1 MYLALYCES
10 FSETFIVWFIGSDM
24 ITQKEIAERAGVSR
38 QLVSHALSGRSNVSG
53 KTRSRIYAAAKE
65 LGYHP
70 DANWSARLLLAKRY
84 REKGKAGNDLRPE
97 ELVAPPIYLIRYERA
112 SQSDNANLI
121 YLDFFQGLS
130 EAFSA
135 WKRGSALA
143 TLLSGQTD
151 VDVVRNLVETGRAS
165 GIINMDLTPEATQYL
180 IAKQFPM
187 VVLNVN
193 APIPGVPCVVADH
206 LSGYSH
212 AWRAAARAGHRRIA
226 FVGYHEGMI
235 DGSNFGPRMKQCIA
249 GADAS
254 GTGLG
259 IESTVRVPEYDER
272 DGVWKA
278 FLEAYGP
285 FDDGSRWPT
294 LIFTVNDTCA
304 TSVITA
310 MQAHGIRVPQQVSV
324 IGFDDTV
331 LSQYFSPTITTLSKP
346 RFEMG
351 KVAAQLLG
359 DLLAGVEGS
368 NDQSKVYPVK
378 FIRRDSFAAAPAGL
392 S

>member
-1 MYLALYCES
+1 
-10 FSETFIVWFIGSDM
+10 M
-24 ITQKEIAERAGVSR
+24 ITQKEIAEKAGVSR

-53 KTRSRIYAAAKE
+53 KTKSRIHEAAKE

-84 REKGKAGNDLRPE
+84 REKGKTGLDLRPE

-121 YLDFFQGLS
+121 YLEFFQGLS

-143 TLLSGQTD
+143 CMLRGQTD
-151 VDVVRNLVETGRAS
+151 LEVIRNLVETGRTS
-165 GIINMDLTPEATQYL
+165 GIVNFDLSPEATKYL
-180 IAKQFPM
+180 IDKQFPM
-187 VVLNVN
+187 VVLNAH
-193 APIPGVPCVVADH
+193 APMPGVPTVVADH
-206 LSGYSH
+206 VSGYAH
-212 AWRAAARAGHRRIA
+212 AWRAAAQAGHKQVA
-226 FVGYHEGMI
+226 FIGYQQHLV
-235 DGSNFGPRMKQCIA
+235 DGANFEPRMRQCEE
-249 GADAS
+249 GAAAS
-254 GTGLG
+254 GSGLHV
-259 IESTVRVPEYDER
+259 ESSVRIPENDEGGR
-272 DGVWKA
+272 VWNELFA
-278 FLEAYGP
+278 AYGAP
-285 FDDGSRWPT
+285 ESGRWPT

-310 MQAHGIRVPQQVSV
+310 MQSHGVRVPQDVSV

-331 LSQYFSPTITTLSKP
+331 LSRYFNPTITTLSKP

-359 DLLAGVEGS
+359 DLLAGGEGTQ
-368 NDQSKVYPVK
+368 DQTKVYPVK
-378 FIRRDSFAAAPAGL
+378 FIRRDSFGAANG
-392 S
+392 SGWSGE

>member
-1 MYLALYCES
+1 
-10 FSETFIVWFIGSDM
+10 M

-121 YLDFFQGLS
+121 YLDLFQGLS
-130 EAFSA
+130 EALSA
-135 WKRGSALA
+135 WRRGSALA
-143 TLLSGQTD
+143 CLLSGQTD
-151 VDVVRNLVETGRAS
+151 LDVVRNLVETGRAS
-165 GIINMDLTPEATQYL
+165 AIVNMDLTLPTQQYL
-180 IAKQFPM
+180 LAKKFPM
-187 VVLNVN
+187 VMLNVTS
-193 APIPGVPCVVADH
+193 PTPGVPNVVADH
-206 LSGYSH
+206 VSGYSH

-226 FVGYHEGMI
+226 FVGYQEGLI
-235 DGSNFGPRMKQCIA
+235 DGGNFEPRMKQCIA
-249 GADAS
+249 GAEAS
-254 GTGLG
+254 GTGLR
-259 IESTVRVPEYDER
+259 IESTVRIPEYDER
-272 DGVWKA
+272 DGVWKQ
-278 FLEAYGP
+278 FLDTYGP
-285 FDDGSRWPT
+285 PRPGSQWPT
-294 LIFTVNDTCA
+294 LIFAVNDTCA
-304 TSVITA
+304 TSIITTL
-310 MQAHGIRVPQQVSV
+310 QSHGVRVPQDVSV
-324 IGFDDTV
+324 IGFDDTI
-331 LSQYFSPTITTLSKP
+331 LARYFSPSITTLSKP

-351 KVAAQLLG
+351 KVAAQLLS
-359 DLLAGVEGS
+359 DLLAGGEGS
-368 NDQSKVYPVK
+368 QEQTKVFPVK